1 MNTMAKI
8 LWVIAIILIALTA
21 AITLVSGIGTYCVA
35 WNAEQFAEFANFEPY
50 KPLYKA
56 FVVLTTII
64 GLVAVVDVYGMM
76 RRKKWAYLAT
86 LGTLVAGIIV
96 GGTHVYYSTMLR
108 GTGMPGTVRVYLSV
122 LTLVVLLLLRIPG
135 IWQAI
140 KSGKPSEGSGAGT
153 AAGLAMSVCG
163 LAVVATPMWAGPTH
177 TFAGYNWVNVLLV
190 PLIMGG
196 VVLMLAGISLLVF
209 PKLQLRIWRRFLPAT
224 AH

>member
-1 MNTMAKI
+1 MNTMARI
-8 LWVIAIILIALTA
+8 LWVIAIILIGLTA

-35 WNAEQFAEFANFEPY
+35 WNAEQFPEFANFVPY
-50 KPLYKA
+50 KSLYKA
-56 FVVLTTII
+56 FVVLTIVVAI
-64 GLVAVVDVYGMM
+64 AAVVDVYGMI

-86 LGTLVAGIIV
+86 VGTLIAGIIV
-96 GGTHVYYSTMLR
+96 GGTHVCYSTMLR

-122 LTLVVLLLLRIPG
+122 LTLAVLFLLRIPG

-140 KSGKPSEGSGAGT
+140 KSEKPSDGSGAGT

-177 TFAGYNWVNVLLV
+177 TLAGYNWVNVLLV
-190 PLIMGG
+190 PLIVGG

-209 PKLQLRIWRRFLPAT
+209 PKLQLRIWRRSLPGT
-224 AH
+224 AQ

>member
-1 MNTMAKI
+1 MDKSELKEILKPVEEDLGKFDKI
-8 LWVIAIILIALTA
+8 LDSLLQTKSTLIA
-21 AITLVSGIGTYCVA
+21 GIV
-35 WNAEQFAEFANFEPY
+35 
-50 KPLYKA
+50 
-56 FVVLTTII
+56 
-64 GLVAVVDVYGMM
+64 
-76 RRKKWAYLAT
+76 
-86 LGTLVAGIIV
+86 V

-140 KSGKPSEGSGAGT
+140 NSGKPSAGSGAGT

-177 TFAGYNWVNVLLV
+177 TSAGYNWVNVLLV
-190 PLIMGG
+190 PLIVGG

-209 PKLQLRIWRRFLPAT
+209 PKLQVRIGKRPQPVT